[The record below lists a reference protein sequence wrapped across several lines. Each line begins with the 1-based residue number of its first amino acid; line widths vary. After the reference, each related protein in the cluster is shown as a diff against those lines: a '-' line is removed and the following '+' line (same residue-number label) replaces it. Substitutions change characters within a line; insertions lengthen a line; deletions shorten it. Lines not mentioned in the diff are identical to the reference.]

1 MVFGKKCCP
10 LVTSYICMDLFVLV
24 SCCGIN
30 EYRGMVMIFDPLRK
44 ANRYLIASLQILLK
58 LAFCVGLSLL
68 IVGCSQL
75 SKYSPSMDWLK
86 ISASKIENAIGKI
99 TDIGAGNSGVAY
111 PKLSSVPTLPETMSS
126 HDERAV
132 IRNRLIADRDNANY
146 IQGKSNLWPNA
157 SPPATKRISNSVK
170 VRSSKSKTTIPN
182 ISKPVFSELKK
193 ELKQERLAKKDKSLE
208 ENASKEK
215 LKKVSGQFAGKK
227 GSTQLRF
234 NIPKSTN
241 EEDNSAKGKLKFKFV
256 NVAAN
261 HGAQAI
267 FFGHGSSRLSKN
279 DIEIIKNIA
288 NKAITTDAV
297 VHVKGHASMRTRNMD
312 PIQHALANFNIS
324 IKRANA
330 VAKALIN
337 HGVPAGRLIIDAV
350 GASEPVST
358 EAMPSGER
366 ANRRAEISLSAT

>member
-1 MVFGKKCCP
+1 
-10 LVTSYICMDLFVLV
+10 
-24 SCCGIN
+24 
-30 EYRGMVMIFDPLRK
+30 MIFDSLNN
-44 ANRYLIASLQILLK
+44 ASRYLDAGLRVFFK
-58 LAFCVGLSLL
+58 LVFCVGLSLAL
-68 IVGCSQL
+68 IGCSQL

-86 ISASKIENAIGKI
+86 VSASKIENAIGKI
-99 TDIGAGNSGVAY
+99 TDIGSGDSGASY
-111 PKLSSVPTLPETMSS
+111 PKLSSVPVLPETMSS
-126 HDERAV
+126 KDERTT

-146 IQGKSNLWPNA
+146 VRGKSNLWPNS
-157 SPPATKRISNSVK
+157 SPPKVKRINNSNNIVT
-170 VRSSKSKTTIPN
+170 SKSKNSTSN
-182 ISKPVFSELKK
+182 VSKPVFSKLKK
-193 ELKQERLAKKDKSLE
+193 ELKQERLAKKEKLAEQRVAKPELNKISSPVSETKSLP
-208 ENASKEK
+208 K
-215 LKKVSGQFAGKK
+215 F
-227 GSTQLRF
+227 RF
-234 NIPKSTN
+234 NIPQGIN
-241 EEDNSAKGKLKFKFV
+241 GQNNLAKGKLKFKFV

-288 NKAITTDAV
+288 EKAVSTNAV

-337 HGVPAGRLIIDAV
+337 NGVPAGRLIIDAV
-350 GASEPVST
+350 GASEPVSI

>member
-1 MVFGKKCCP
+1 MFGKKYCP
-10 LVTSYICMDLFVLV
+10 LVTSYICMELIVLIT
-24 SCCGIN
+24 CCGIN
-30 EYRGMVMIFDPLRK
+30 EYRGMVMIFDSLRK
-44 ANRYLIASLQILLK
+44 ANRYLIASVQIVLK
-58 LAFCVGLSLL
+58 LAFCVGLSLV
-68 IVGCSQL
+68 IVGCYQL

-99 TDIGAGNSGVAY
+99 TDIGTGNSGADY

-132 IRNRLIADRDNANY
+132 IRDRLIADRDNANY
-146 IQGKSNLWPNA
+146 VQGKSNLWPNA
-157 SPPATKRISNSVK
+157 SPPKRKSINNSVK
-170 VRSSKSKTTIPN
+170 MDSGKSKAPTSN

-193 ELKQERLAKKDKSLE
+193 GLKKERLAKKDKSRLE
-208 ENASKEK
+208 NIAKPK
-215 LKKVSGQFAGKK
+215 LKNISSQFVGKEASPK
-227 GSTQLRF
+227 LRF
-234 NIPKSTN
+234 NIPKDTN
-241 EEDNSAKGKLKFKFV
+241 EEDNRAKGKLKFKFV
-256 NVAAN
+256 DVAAN

-279 DIEIIKNIA
+279 DMEMIKNIA
-288 NKAITTDAV
+288 NEAITTNAV

-330 VAKALIN
+330 VAKALIS

-366 ANRRAEISLSAT
+366 ANRRTEISLSAT

>member
-1 MVFGKKCCP
+1 ME
-10 LVTSYICMDLFVLV
+10 LIVLIT
-24 SCCGIN
+24 CCGIN
-30 EYRGMVMIFDPLRK
+30 EYRGMVMIFDSLRK
-44 ANRYLIASLQILLK
+44 ANRHLIASVKIVLK
-58 LAFCVGLSLL
+58 LAFCVGLSLV

-86 ISASKIENAIGKI
+86 ISASKIENAIDTL
-99 TDIGAGNSGVAY
+99 TDISIGNRGADY

-132 IRNRLIADRDNANY
+132 IRDRLIADRDNANY
-146 IQGKSNLWPNA
+146 VQGKSNLWPNA
-157 SPPATKRISNSVK
+157 APPKRKSINNSVK
-170 VRSSKSKTTIPN
+170 MDSGKSKAPTSNT
-182 ISKPVFSELKK
+182 SKPVFSELKK
-193 ELKQERLAKKDKSLE
+193 ELKKERLAKKDKFPLE
-208 ENASKEK
+208 NIAKPK
-215 LKKVSGQFAGKK
+215 LKNISSQFVGKEASPK
-227 GSTQLRF
+227 LRF
-234 NIPKSTN
+234 NIPKDTN
-241 EEDNSAKGKLKFKFV
+241 EEDNRAKGKLKFKFV
-256 NVAAN
+256 DVAAN

-279 DIEIIKNIA
+279 DMEIIKNIA
-288 NKAITTDAV
+288 NEAITTNAV

-330 VAKALIN
+330 VAKALIS

-366 ANRRAEISLSAT
+366 ANRRTEISLSAT

>member
-1 MVFGKKCCP
+1 MVFGKKYCP
-10 LVTSYICMDLFVLV
+10 LVTSYICMELFVLV

-58 LAFCVGLSLL
+58 LAFCVGLSLV

-99 TDIGAGNSGVAY
+99 TDIGVDNSGANY

-146 IQGKSNLWPNA
+146 VQGKSNLWPNA
-157 SPPATKRISNSVK
+157 SPPKTKRINKSVK
-170 VRSSKSKTTIPN
+170 LDSGKSKTN
-182 ISKPVFSELKK
+182 ISNIAKPVFSELKK
-193 ELKQERLAKKDKSLE
+193 ELKQERLAKKNKLPLK
-208 ENASKEK
+208 NTTKPK
-215 LKKVSGQFAGKK
+215 LKNISSQFAGKQASPK
-227 GSTQLRF
+227 FRL
-234 NIPKSTN
+234 NIPKDTN
-241 EEDNSAKGKLKFKFV
+241 DEDNHAEGRLKFKFV
-256 NVAAN
+256 NVATN
-261 HGAQAI
+261 IGAQAI
-267 FFGHGSSRLSKN
+267 FFGHGSSRLSKK
-279 DIEIIKNIA
+279 DLEVIKNIA
-288 NKAITTDAV
+288 NEAITTNAV

-330 VAKALIN
+330 VAKAFIN

>member
-1 MVFGKKCCP
+1 ME
-10 LVTSYICMDLFVLV
+10 LIVLI
-24 SCCGIN
+24 SWSGIN
-30 EYRGMVMIFDPLRK
+30 EYRGMVMIFDSLRK
-44 ANRYLIASLQILLK
+44 ANRYLITSLQIVLK
-58 LAFCVGLSLL
+58 LAFCVGLSIV

-86 ISASKIENAIGKI
+86 ISASQIENAIGKI
-99 TDIGAGNSGVAY
+99 TEIGAGNSGADY

-126 HDERAV
+126 QDERAV

-146 IQGKSNLWPNA
+146 VQGKSNLWPNA
-157 SPPATKRISNSVK
+157 LPPKTKRINNAVK
-170 VRSSKSKTTIPN
+170 IDSGKSKTHISN
-182 ISKPVFSELKK
+182 IAKPVFSKLKK
-193 ELKQERLAKKDKSLE
+193 ELKQERLAKNDKFPV
-208 ENASKEK
+208 ENTTKPK
-215 LKKVSGQFAGKK
+215 LKNISSQFAGKEASPK
-227 GSTQLRF
+227 FRF
-234 NIPKSTN
+234 NIPKDTN
-241 EEDNSAKGKLKFKFV
+241 DEDNRAKGRLKFKFV
-256 NVAAN
+256 NVEAN
-261 HGAQAI
+261 IGTQAI
-267 FFGHGSSRLSKN
+267 FFGHGSSRLSKK

-288 NKAITTDAV
+288 NKAITTNAV

-330 VAKALIN
+330 VAKELIN

-366 ANRRAEISLSAT
+366 ANRRAEIFLSAT

>member
-1 MVFGKKCCP
+1 
-10 LVTSYICMDLFVLV
+10 
-24 SCCGIN
+24 
-30 EYRGMVMIFDPLRK
+30 MIFGSLRK
-44 ANRYLIASLQILLK
+44 ANRYLTAGVQIVLK
-58 LAFCVGLSLL
+58 LVFCVGLSLI

-86 ISASKIENAIGKI
+86 ISASKIEDAIDKI
-99 TDIGAGNSGVAY
+99 TDISVGNSGADY
-111 PKLSSVPTLPETMSS
+111 PKLSSVPTLPEAMSS
-126 HDERAV
+126 RDERAI

-146 IQGKSNLWPNA
+146 VKGKSNLWPNA
-157 SPPATKRISNSVK
+157 SPPNTKRTNDPVK
-170 VRSSKSKTTIPN
+170 MHSGKSKTITSN
-182 ISKPVFSELKK
+182 ASKPVFSKLKK
-193 ELKQERLAKKDKSLE
+193 VFKQEKLAKKDTLPV
-208 ENASKEK
+208 ENTTKPE
-215 LKKVSGQFAGKK
+215 LKTISSQFAGKEASPK
-227 GSTQLRF
+227 FRF
-234 NIPKSTN
+234 NTPKEIN
-241 EEDNSAKGKLKFKFV
+241 DEGNRAEGKLKFKFV

-261 HGAQAI
+261 HKAQAI
-267 FFGHGSSRLSKN
+267 FFGHGSSRLSRN

-288 NKAITTDAV
+288 KKAVSINAV

-337 HGVPAGRLIIDAV
+337 NGVPAGRLIIDAV
-350 GASEPVST
+350 GASEPVSI

>member
-1 MVFGKKCCP
+1 MFGKKYCS
-10 LVTSYICMDLFVLV
+10 VATSYIWIELIVLI

-30 EYRGMVMIFDPLRK
+30 EHRGIVMIFDSLRK
-44 ANRYLIASLQILLK
+44 VNKYLNASLQVVVK
-58 LAFCVGLSLL
+58 LVFCAGISLV

-111 PKLSSVPTLPETMSS
+111 PKLSSVPSLPETMSS

-132 IRNRLIADRDNANY
+132 IRDRLIADRDNANY
-146 IQGKSNLWPNA
+146 VQGKSNLWPNA
-157 SPPATKRISNSVK
+157 SPPKRKSINNSVK
-170 VRSSKSKTTIPN
+170 MDNGKPKTTISN

-193 ELKQERLAKKDKSLE
+193 ELKKERLVKKDKFPV
-208 ENASKEK
+208 ENISKPK
-215 LKKVSGQFAGKK
+215 LKTISSQYVGKEASPK
-227 GSTQLRF
+227 LRF
-234 NIPKSTN
+234 NIPKGTN
-241 EEDNSAKGKLKFKFV
+241 EENNRAKGKLKFKFV

-279 DIEIIKNIA
+279 DMEIIKNIA
-288 NKAITTDAV
+288 NEAITTNAV

-366 ANRRAEISLSAT
+366 ANRRTEISLSAT

>member
-1 MVFGKKCCP
+1 ME
-10 LVTSYICMDLFVLV
+10 LIVLIT
-24 SCCGIN
+24 CCGIN
-30 EYRGMVMIFDPLRK
+30 EYRGMVMIFDSLRK
-44 ANRYLIASLQILLK
+44 ANRHLIASVKIVLK
-58 LAFCVGLSLL
+58 LAFCVGLSLV

-86 ISASKIENAIGKI
+86 ISASKIENAIDTL
-99 TDIGAGNSGVAY
+99 TDISIGNRGADY

-132 IRNRLIADRDNANY
+132 IRDRLIADRDNANY
-146 IQGKSNLWPNA
+146 VQGKSNLWPNA
-157 SPPATKRISNSVK
+157 SPPKTKKINKSVKLDSEKPKANISN
-170 VRSSKSKTTIPN
+170 IA
-182 ISKPVFSELKK
+182 KPVFSELKK
-193 ELKQERLAKKDKSLE
+193 ELKQERLAKKNKFPLE
-208 ENASKEK
+208 NTTKPK
-215 LKKVSGQFAGKK
+215 LKNISSQFSGKK
-227 GSTQLRF
+227 ASPKFRF
-234 NIPKSTN
+234 TIPKDTN
-241 EEDNSAKGKLKFKFV
+241 DQDNHAEGRLKFKFV

-261 HGAQAI
+261 IGAQAI
-267 FFGHGSSRLSKN
+267 FFGHGSSRLSKK
-279 DIEIIKNIA
+279 DLEIIKNIA
-288 NKAITTDAV
+288 NEAITTNAV

-330 VAKALIN
+330 VAKALIT

>member
-1 MVFGKKCCP
+1 
-10 LVTSYICMDLFVLV
+10 
-24 SCCGIN
+24 
-30 EYRGMVMIFDPLRK
+30 MIFDSFRK
-44 ANRYLIASLQILLK
+44 VNRYLTAGMQIGLK
-58 LAFCVGLSLL
+58 LVFCIGVSLV

-99 TDIGAGNSGVAY
+99 TEIGVGNSGADY
-111 PKLSSVPTLPETMSS
+111 PKLSSLPALPETMSS

-146 IQGKSNLWPNA
+146 VKGKSNLWPNA
-157 SPPATKRISNSVK
+157 APPNTKRTNVSVK
-170 VRSSKSKTTIPN
+170 MDSGKSKTTTSN
-182 ISKPVFSELKK
+182 ISKPVFSKLKK
-193 ELKQERLAKKDKSLE
+193 ELKQERLVKKDKLPV
-208 ENASKEK
+208 ENTTKPK
-215 LKKVSGQFAGKK
+215 LKNISSQFAGKES
-227 GSTQLRF
+227 STKFRF
-234 NIPKSTN
+234 NIPKDIVDESN
-241 EEDNSAKGKLKFKFV
+241 RAKGKLKFTFV

-267 FFGHGSSRLSKN
+267 FFGHGSSRLSEN

-288 NKAITTDAV
+288 NEAITKNAI

-350 GASEPVST
+350 GASEPVSN

>member
-1 MVFGKKCCP
+1 ME
-10 LVTSYICMDLFVLV
+10 LIVLIT
-24 SCCGIN
+24 CCGIN
-30 EYRGMVMIFDPLRK
+30 EYRGMVMIFDSLRK
-44 ANRYLIASLQILLK
+44 ANRHLIASVKIVLK
-58 LAFCVGLSLL
+58 LAFCVGLSLV

-86 ISASKIENAIGKI
+86 ISASKIENAIDTL
-99 TDIGAGNSGVAY
+99 TDISIGNRGADY

-132 IRNRLIADRDNANY
+132 IRDRLIADRDNANY
-146 IQGKSNLWPNA
+146 VQGKSNLWPNA
-157 SPPATKRISNSVK
+157 SPPKRKSINNSVK
-170 VRSSKSKTTIPN
+170 MDSGKSKAPTSNT
-182 ISKPVFSELKK
+182 SKPVFSELKK
-193 ELKQERLAKKDKSLE
+193 ELKKERLAKKDKSPLE
-208 ENASKEK
+208 NIAKPK
-215 LKKVSGQFAGKK
+215 LKNISSQFVGKEASPK
-227 GSTQLRF
+227 LRF
-234 NIPKSTN
+234 NIPKDTN
-241 EEDNSAKGKLKFKFV
+241 EEDNRAKGKLKFKFV
-256 NVAAN
+256 DVAAN

-267 FFGHGSSRLSKN
+267 FFGHGSSQLSKN
-279 DIEIIKNIA
+279 DMEIIKNIA
-288 NKAITTDAV
+288 NEAITTNAV

-330 VAKALIN
+330 VAKALIS

>member
-1 MVFGKKCCP
+1 ME
-10 LVTSYICMDLFVLV
+10 LIVLI

-30 EYRGMVMIFDPLRK
+30 EHRGIVMMFDPLRK
-44 ANRYLIASLQILLK
+44 ANRDLTASLQIVLK
-58 LAFCVGLSLL
+58 LVFCVGLSLV

-86 ISASKIENAIGKI
+86 ISVSKIENAIGKI
-99 TDIGAGNSGVAY
+99 TNIDAGNSGAAY

-146 IQGKSNLWPNA
+146 VQGKSNLWPNA
-157 SPPATKRISNSVK
+157 SPPKTKRINNSVK
-170 VRSSKSKTTIPN
+170 MDGSKSKITISN

-193 ELKQERLAKKDKSLE
+193 ELKQERLAKKDKFVV
-208 ENASKEK
+208 ENSSKAK
-215 LKKVSGQFAGKK
+215 LKNISSQFAGKK
-227 GSTQLRF
+227 ALPQFRF
-234 NIPKSTN
+234 NIPKGSN
-241 EEDNSAKGKLKFKFV
+241 DEDNSAKGKLKFKFV
-256 NVAAN
+256 DVAAN
-261 HGAQAI
+261 NGAQAI
-267 FFGHGSSRLSKN
+267 FFGHGSSRLSNN

-288 NKAITTDAV
+288 NEAITTNAV

-366 ANRRAEISLSAT
+366 ANRRTEISLSAT

>member
-1 MVFGKKCCP
+1 ME
-10 LVTSYICMDLFVLV
+10 LIVLI
-24 SCCGIN
+24 SCRGIN
-30 EYRGMVMIFDPLRK
+30 EYRGMVMIFDSLRK
-44 ANRYLIASLQILLK
+44 ANRYLTAGVQIVLK
-58 LAFCVGLSLL
+58 LVFCVGLSVV

-99 TDIGAGNSGVAY
+99 TDMGVGNSGADY
-111 PKLSSVPTLPETMSS
+111 PKLSSVPVLPDTMSS
-126 HDERAV
+126 HDERAI

-146 IQGKSNLWPNA
+146 VQGKSNLWPNA
-157 SPPATKRISNSVK
+157 SPPNTKRINDSVK
-170 VRSSKSKTTIPN
+170 IDSGKSKTTVSN
-182 ISKPVFSELKK
+182 MSKPVFSKLKK
-193 ELKQERLAKKDKSLE
+193 ELKQERLAKKDKLPV
-208 ENASKEK
+208 ENTTKPK
-215 LKKVSGQFAGKK
+215 LKNISSQFAGKEASPK
-227 GSTQLRF
+227 FRF
-234 NIPKSTN
+234 NIPKDTDDEGN
-241 EEDNSAKGKLKFKFV
+241 RAKGKLKFKFV

-267 FFGHGSSRLSKN
+267 FFGHGSSKLSEK
-279 DIEIIKNIA
+279 DIKIIKNIA
-288 NKAITTDAV
+288 NEAITKNAI

>member
-1 MVFGKKCCP
+1 ME
-10 LVTSYICMDLFVLV
+10 LIVLR

-30 EYRGMVMIFDPLRK
+30 EYRGMVMIFDSLRK
-44 ANRYLIASLQILLK
+44 ANRYLITSLQIVLK
-58 LAFCVGLSLL
+58 LGFCVGLSIV

-86 ISASKIENAIGKI
+86 ISASKIESAIGKI
-99 TDIGAGNSGVAY
+99 TEIGAGNSGADY

-126 HDERAV
+126 QDERAV

-146 IQGKSNLWPNA
+146 VQGKSNLWPN
-157 SPPATKRISNSVK
+157 SLPPKTKRINNAVK
-170 VRSSKSKTTIPN
+170 MDGDKSKTN
-182 ISKPVFSELKK
+182 ISNIAKPVFSELKK
-193 ELKQERLAKKDKSLE
+193 ELKQERLAKNNKFPV
-208 ENASKEK
+208 ENTTKPK
-215 LKKVSGQFAGKK
+215 LKNISSQFAGKEASPK
-227 GSTQLRF
+227 FRF
-234 NIPKSTN
+234 NIPKDTN
-241 EEDNSAKGKLKFKFV
+241 DEDNRAKGRLKFKFV

-267 FFGHGSSRLSKN
+267 FFGHGSSRLSKK

-288 NKAITTDAV
+288 NEAITTNAV

>member
-1 MVFGKKCCP
+1 MVFSKKCCP
-10 LVTSYICMDLFVLV
+10 LVTSYICMELFVLV

-30 EYRGMVMIFDPLRK
+30 EYRGMVMIFDSLRK
-44 ANRYLIASLQILLK
+44 ANRYLIASLQIFLK
-58 LAFCVGLSLL
+58 LAFCVGLSLV

-99 TDIGAGNSGVAY
+99 TDIGVGNSGADY
-111 PKLSSVPTLPETMSS
+111 PKLSSVPILPETMSS
-126 HDERAV
+126 NDERAV
-132 IRNRLIADRDNANY
+132 IRKRLIADRDNANY
-146 IQGKSNLWPNA
+146 VQGKSNLWPNA
-157 SPPATKRISNSVK
+157 SPPKTKKINKSVKLDTGKPKANISN
-170 VRSSKSKTTIPN
+170 IA
-182 ISKPVFSELKK
+182 KPVFSELKK
-193 ELKQERLAKKDKSLE
+193 ELKQERLTKKNKFPLE
-208 ENASKEK
+208 NTTKPK
-215 LKKVSGQFAGKK
+215 LKNISSQFSGKK
-227 GSTQLRF
+227 ASPKFRF
-234 NIPKSTN
+234 TIPKDTN
-241 EEDNSAKGKLKFKFV
+241 DQDNHAEGRLKFKFV

-261 HGAQAI
+261 IGAQAI
-267 FFGHGSSRLSKN
+267 FFGHGSSRLSKK
-279 DIEIIKNIA
+279 DLEIIKNIA
-288 NKAITTDAV
+288 NEAITTNAV

>member
-1 MVFGKKCCP
+1 
-10 LVTSYICMDLFVLV
+10 
-24 SCCGIN
+24 
-30 EYRGMVMIFDPLRK
+30 MIFDSLNN
-44 ANRYLIASLQILLK
+44 ANRYLNSRLRVFLK
-58 LAFCVGLSLL
+58 LIFCVALSFVF
-68 IVGCSQL
+68 VGCSQL
-75 SKYSPSMDWLK
+75 SKYSPSLVWLK

-99 TDIGAGNSGVAY
+99 TDMGSDNTGANY
-111 PKLSSVPTLPETMSS
+111 PKLSSVPVLPENISS
-126 HDERAV
+126 QDERAT

-146 IQGKSNLWPNA
+146 VQGKSNLWPNS
-157 SPPATKRISNSVK
+157 SPPKVKKINNSNK
-170 VRSSKSKTTIPN
+170 IDSSKSKN
-182 ISKPVFSELKK
+182 IKSNVSKPVFSKLKK
-193 ELKQERLAKKDKSLE
+193 ELEQERLAKNDKSAEQSGAKPEL
-208 ENASKEK
+208 NKISSP
-215 LKKVSGQFAGKK
+215 VSATKSLPKF
-227 GSTQLRF
+227 RF
-234 NIPKSTN
+234 NIPQGTN
-241 EEDNSAKGKLKFKFV
+241 GQDNLAKGKLKFKFV

-288 NKAITTDAV
+288 EKAVSTNAV

-337 HGVPAGRLIIDAV
+337 NGVPAGRLIIDAV
-350 GASEPVST
+350 GASEPVSI

>member
-1 MVFGKKCCP
+1 MSFDSLNNANKYLNARLQVFFK
-10 LVTSYICMDLFVLV
+10 LV
-24 SCCGIN
+24 
-30 EYRGMVMIFDPLRK
+30 
-44 ANRYLIASLQILLK
+44 
-58 LAFCVGLSLL
+58 FCVGLSLV

-86 ISASKIENAIGKI
+86 VSASKIENAIGKI
-99 TDIGAGNSGVAY
+99 TDIGSDDSGASY
-111 PKLSSVPTLPETMSS
+111 PKLSSVPVLPETMSS
-126 HDERAV
+126 QDERTT

-146 IQGKSNLWPNA
+146 VRGKSNLWPNS
-157 SPPATKRISNSVK
+157 SPPKTKSINNSNKIVSN
-170 VRSSKSKTTIPN
+170 KSKNTTSSV
-182 ISKPVFSELKK
+182 SKPVFSKLKK
-193 ELKQERLAKKDKSLE
+193 ELEQERLAKNDKSAEQSGAKPEL
-208 ENASKEK
+208 NKISSP
-215 LKKVSGQFAGKK
+215 VSATKSLPKF
-227 GSTQLRF
+227 RF
-234 NIPKSTN
+234 NIPQGTN
-241 EEDNSAKGKLKFKFV
+241 GQDNLAKGKLKFKFV

-279 DIEIIKNIA
+279 DIEIIKSIA
-288 NKAITTDAV
+288 EKALSTNAV

-330 VAKALIN
+330 VAKALIKN
-337 HGVPAGRLIIDAV
+337 GVPAGRLIIDAV
-350 GASEPVST
+350 GASEPVSI